1 MGDRLRQSIY
11 WTLFVLISLII
22 VFIIL
27 IPIVIMVYFPDAK
40 IVSNIQ
46 DIIGIA
52 STIIGALSAG
62 LGFFSIYQANQ
73 GNKQVNKILDT
84 VQEIALSQQTIFSKI
99 SESGT
104 SIVMVKR
111 SSSADDEWPKDP
123 TKS

>member
-1 MGDRLRQSIY
+1 MDDRLKQTIY
-11 WTLFVLISLII
+11 WTLFVVIALMV

-27 IPIVIMVYFPDAK
+27 IPMVITVYFPDAK

-84 VQEIALSQQTIFSKI
+84 VQEISLSQQTIFSKI

-104 SIVMVKR
+104 SIVMVKGNP
-111 SSSADDEWPKDP
+111 STDGEWPKDP

>member
-1 MGDRLRQSIY
+1 MDDRLKQTIY
-11 WTLFVLISLII
+11 WTLFVVIAFMV

-27 IPIVIMVYFPDAK
+27 IPMVITVYFPDAK

-84 VQEIALSQQTIFSKI
+84 VQEISLSQQTIFSKI

-104 SIVMVKR
+104 SIVMVKGNP
-111 SSSADDEWPKDP
+111 STDGEWPKDP